1 MPTPHAKVGTLASP
15 FCNPPTPGTMP
26 ARGGN
31 YVAMRLRIVLLA
43 AVVACAPDPD
53 ARAPSS
59 PPMESARASPD
70 ATLQPARTS
79 CASVATLTT
88 AKATTTSPP
97 SGRPLPSPA
106 PPGAYLFEKD
116 PTTLQLYS
124 GGRVDEF
131 KLPMPIGDTR
141 TRAVLD
147 ADGTSVRALLA
158 DVAAKQMSMW
168 SSSGHL
174 VPLEI
179 PFSDFGV
186 VEWSPNGLRLAVIP
200 GLERATAIYLAGFD
214 ETASRFAP
222 GGFVF
227 GARWRGPSELT
238 FMSASSRDYPI
249 PGATLWSWRPSSQ
262 PRAIGTFDLGGW
274 WAWRPDGAE
283 LAYPAVGASGTV
295 EVRVRAIGDGSAP
308 TERTVLTADQVLQAK
323 QACDWAANEI
333 RITFL
338 EWHRTGLLAVG
349 LRESG
354 QYDYGVAVVGE
365 DASLRGMV
373 RSNDT
378 CYIPFAQWADLTPL
392 LVTFLYGPDCGQT
405 ELLNRALLVDQ
416 NGSVTREMTIARK
429 GPLLLSSKATWA
441 AMPGEHEVVVFRLND
456 PRQEFVIPLGGFV
469 GWCCAE

>member
-1 MPTPHAKVGTLASP
+1 
-15 FCNPPTPGTMP
+15 
-26 ARGGN
+26 
-31 YVAMRLRIVLLA
+31 MRVLRLLLLA
-43 AVVACAPDPD
+43 AVFACAPHPE

-59 PPMESARASPD
+59 PPMETARVSPD
-70 ATLQPARTS
+70 ATLQPTRNS

-88 AKATTTSPP
+88 AKATSTSPP
-97 SGRPLPSPA
+97 SGRPLPSPP

-141 TRAVLD
+141 TRAVLG
-147 ADGTSVRALLA
+147 ADGTSVRALLS
-158 DVAAKQMSMW
+158 DVPAKQRSLW
-168 SSSGHL
+168 SSSGPL

-179 PFSDFGV
+179 PFADFGV

-214 ETASRFAP
+214 QRASRFAP

-227 GARWRGPSELT
+227 GARWRGPTELT

-249 PGATLWSWRPSSQ
+249 TGATLWSWGPSSQ
-262 PRAIGTFDLGGW
+262 PRAIGTFDLAGL

-283 LAYPAVGASGTV
+283 LAYPAVGASGTA
-295 EVRVRAIGDGSAP
+295 EVRVRAIGVGSP
-308 TERTVLTADQVLQAK
+308 QSERTILTVDQVLQAK
-323 QACDWAANEI
+323 QACDWAAKEI
-333 RITFL
+333 RVAFL
-338 EWHRTGLLAVG
+338 EWYRTGLLAVG

-354 QYDYGVAVVGE
+354 PYDFGVAVVG
-365 DASLRGMV
+365 DDGLRGMV

-378 CYIPFAQWADLTPL
+378 CYIPFAEWAELTPL

-416 NGSVTREMTIARK
+416 NGSVIREMTISRK
-429 GPLLLSSKATWA
+429 GPLLLSSKAMWA
-441 AMPGEHEVVVFRLND
+441 AMPGENEVTVFRLND
-456 PRQEFVIPLGGFV
+456 AQQ
-469 GWCCAE
+469 